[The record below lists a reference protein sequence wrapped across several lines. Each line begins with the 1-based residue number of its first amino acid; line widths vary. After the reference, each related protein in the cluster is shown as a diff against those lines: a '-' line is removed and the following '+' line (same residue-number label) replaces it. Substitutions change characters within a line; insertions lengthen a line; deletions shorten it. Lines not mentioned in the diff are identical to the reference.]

1 MIPDLKAEIRVY
13 RQIEEITTLLEW
25 KIISPVGALRAE
37 QLIDAE
43 SDPLAA
49 HKRTCFVDY
58 LEALSDVW
66 IQEKTASD

>member
-13 RQIEEITTLLEW
+13 RQIEEITTLLEL
-25 KIISPVGALRAE
+25 KIISPVVALRAV
-37 QLIDAE
+37 QLIDV
-43 SDPLAA
+43 LAA
-49 HKRTCFVDY
+49 HKRACFVDY

>member
-13 RQIEEITTLLEW
+13 RQIEEITTLLEL
-25 KIISPVGALRAE
+25 KIISPAVALRAV
-37 QLIDAE
+37 QLIDVE
-43 SDPLAA
+43 SAPLAA
-49 HKRTCFVDY
+49 HKRACFVDY